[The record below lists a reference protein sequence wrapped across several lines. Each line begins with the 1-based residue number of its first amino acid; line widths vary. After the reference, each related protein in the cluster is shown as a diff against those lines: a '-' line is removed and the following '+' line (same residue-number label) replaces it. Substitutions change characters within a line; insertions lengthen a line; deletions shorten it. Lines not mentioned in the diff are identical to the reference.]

1 MSEIPEDPFA
11 SSDSTILRPK
21 PGRRA
26 AAQRDPIP
34 AAPASTP
41 APVQWSSL
49 SSASAPLGVSERK
62 PAEIPRDA
70 LVGGSNL
77 LVAAAAP
84 LLMLAGRLRGEIAH
98 SNVEALR
105 LQLDTEIRAFEEHL
119 RQASVAPDD
128 AIAARYILCT
138 VLDEAVL
145 NTPWGAQ
152 SGWAGR
158 SLLVTFH
165 RESSGG
171 EKFFQ
176 ILERVTSEAPR
187 YVGLLELL
195 HACLALGFEGRY
207 RLDER
212 GALRLAEIRQNVY
225 RVIQSVRGSGE
236 ADLSPQWRGVQD
248 RRNPVVRLVPLWVVA
263 SACVALLFG
272 AFVLFSAWLGE
283 RSEGIN
289 VALANVGVEPLYVA
303 APAAQAPKVDF
314 ATLLARQIAAGLVS
328 VQDQGGGRTLITL
341 TVPDLFA
348 SASASVNQRYVGV
361 IADIGAVADQVPGRL
376 LVTGHTDDQPLRS
389 LQYQDNYELS
399 RARAVQVADIIRSKL
414 RDAARVEFTGKGS
427 VEPRYQPESLSANRA
442 RNRRVE
448 IVHRRD
454 G

>member
-11 SSDSTILRPK
+11 SSDSTILRPR

-26 AAQRDPIP
+26 TAQRDAMPG
-34 AAPASTP
+34 APAPTP
-41 APVQWSSL
+41 APAQSSPF
-49 SSASAPLGVSERK
+49 SGPPSAVGIERK
-62 PAEIPRDA
+62 AADIPREA
-70 LVGGSNL
+70 LVGGSNA

-84 LLMLAGRLRGEIAH
+84 LLMLAGRLRSQIAH
-98 SNVEALR
+98 PNVEALR
-105 LQLDTEIRAFEEHL
+105 LQLDTELRAFDERV
-119 RQASVAPDD
+119 RQATVPADD
-128 AIAARYILCT
+128 AIAARYVLCT

-176 ILERVTSEAPR
+176 ILDRVMTEAPR
-187 YVGLLELL
+187 YLGLLELL

-225 RVIQSVRGSGE
+225 RVIQGVRGSGE

-263 SACVALLFG
+263 AACVVLLFG

-283 RSEGIN
+283 RTGGIN

-303 APAAQAPKVDF
+303 APVSQAPQIDF

-328 VQDQGGGRTLITL
+328 VEQQDGGRTLITL

-348 SASASVNQRYVGV
+348 SASAGVNQRYAQV
-361 IADIGAVADQVPGRL
+361 IADIGAAADQVPGRL

-399 RARAVQVADIIRSKL
+399 RARAVRVADIIRSKL
-414 RDAARVEFTGKGS
+414 RDAGRVEFTGKGS
-427 VEPRYQPESLSANRA
+427 VEPRYRPEGLSENRA

>member
-11 SSDSTILRPK
+11 SSDATILRPR
-21 PGRRA
+21 PGRRTTAQRDATPPASAPTPA
-26 AAQRDPIP
+26 AAQWSQPKALQP
-34 AAPASTP
+34 AAAIERNAADISRE
-41 APVQWSSL
+41 APV
-49 SSASAPLGVSERK
+49 
-62 PAEIPRDA
+62 
-70 LVGGSNL
+70 VGANA

-84 LLMLAGRLRGEIAH
+84 LLMLAGRLRTQIAH
-98 SNVEALR
+98 PNVEALR
-105 LQLDTEIRAFEEHL
+105 LQLDTELRTFEERL
-119 RQASVAPDD
+119 RQAAVAADD
-128 AIAARYILCT
+128 AIAARYVLCT

-176 ILERVTSEAPR
+176 ILDRVMSEAPR
-187 YVGLLELL
+187 YLGLLELL

-212 GALRLAEIRQNVY
+212 GSLRLAEIRQNVY
-225 RVIQSVRGSGE
+225 RVIQGIRGSGE

-263 SACVALLFG
+263 AACVALLFG

-283 RSEGIN
+283 RTEGIN
-289 VALANVGVEPLYVA
+289 VALGNVGVEPLYVA
-303 APAAQAPKVDF
+303 APASQAPQIDF

-328 VQDQGGGRTLITL
+328 VEEQEGGRTLITL

-348 SASASVNQRYVGV
+348 SASAGVNQRYAQV
-361 IADIGAVADQVPGRL
+361 IADIGVAADQVPGRL

-389 LQYQDNYELS
+389 LQYQDNYALS
-399 RARAVQVADIIRSKL
+399 RARAVQVADLIRGKL
-414 RDAARVEFTGKGS
+414 RDAGRVEFTGKGS
-427 VEPRYQPESLSANRA
+427 VEPRYRPESLPENRA

>member
-11 SSDSTILRPK
+11 TSDATILRPR
-21 PGRRA
+21 PGRRTT
-26 AAQRDPIP
+26 AQRDATP
-34 AAPASTP
+34 AAAAAPTP
-41 APVQWSSL
+41 AQWSQP
-49 SSASAPLGVSERK
+49 SASQPAAGLERK
-62 PAEIPRDA
+62 AADIPREA
-70 LVGGSNL
+70 LVGGSNA
-77 LVAAAAP
+77 LVAAAAS
-84 LLMLAGRLRGEIAH
+84 LLMLAGRLRSQIAH
-98 SNVEALR
+98 PNVEALR
-105 LQLDTEIRAFEEHL
+105 LQLDTEMRAFEDRL

-128 AIAARYILCT
+128 SIAARYVLCT

-176 ILERVTSEAPR
+176 ILDRVMSEAPR
-187 YVGLLELL
+187 YLGLLELL

-225 RVIQSVRGSGE
+225 RVIQGVRGSGE

-263 SACVALLFG
+263 TACVALLFG

-283 RSEGIN
+283 RTEGIN

-303 APAAQAPKVDF
+303 APAAQAPQIDF
-314 ATLLARQIAAGLVS
+314 TTLLARQIAAGLVS
-328 VQDQGGGRTLITL
+328 VEEQGGGRTLITL

-348 SASASVNQRYVGV
+348 SASAGVNQRYAQV
-361 IADIGAVADQVPGRL
+361 ITDIGAAADQVPGRL

-399 RARAVQVADIIRSKL
+399 RARAVQVADLIRSKL
-414 RDAARVEFTGKGS
+414 RDANRVEFTGKGS
-427 VEPRYQPESLSANRA
+427 VEPRYRPENTPENRA

>member
-11 SSDSTILRPK
+11 ASDATMLRPRPR

-26 AAQRDPIP
+26 AAQRDAIP
-34 AAPASTP
+34 AAPASRPTP
-41 APVQWSSL
+41 TQLPPAAGL
-49 SSASAPLGVSERK
+49 DRKSAD
-62 PAEIPRDA
+62 IPREA
-70 LVGGSNL
+70 LVGGSNA

-84 LLMLAGRLRGEIAH
+84 LLMLAGWLRSQIAH
-98 SNVEALR
+98 PNVEALR
-105 LQLDTEIRAFEEHL
+105 LQLDAEVRAFDERV
-119 RQASVAPDD
+119 RQAAVPADD
-128 AIAARYILCT
+128 AIAARYVLCT

-165 RESSGG
+165 RESFGG
-171 EKFFQ
+171 EKAFQ
-176 ILERVTSEAPR
+176 ILDRVMSEAPR
-187 YVGLLELL
+187 YLGLLELL

-212 GALRLAEIRQNVY
+212 GALRLADIRQNVY
-225 RVIQSVRGSGE
+225 RVIQGIRGSGE

-248 RRNPVVRLVPLWVVA
+248 RRNPVMRLVPLWVVA
-263 SACVALLFG
+263 AACVTLLFG

-283 RSEGIN
+283 RTEGIN

-303 APAAQAPKVDF
+303 APSQAPEIGF

-328 VQDQGGGRTLITL
+328 VEEQGGGRTLITL
-341 TVPDLFA
+341 TVPELFA
-348 SASASVNQRYVGV
+348 SASAGVNQRYAQL
-361 IADIGAVADQVPGRL
+361 IADIGAAANQVPGRI

-399 RARAVQVADIIRSKL
+399 RARAVQVASIIRSQL
-414 RDAARVEFTGKGS
+414 RDPGRVEFTGKAS
-427 VEPRYQPESLSANRA
+427 VEPRYRPENLPENRA

-448 IVHRRD
+448 IIHRRN

>member
-11 SSDSTILRPK
+11 TSDATILRPR
-21 PGRRA
+21 PGRRTT
-26 AAQRDPIP
+26 AQRDAMP
-34 AAPASTP
+34 AAPAPTP
-41 APVQWSSL
+41 AQWSL
-49 SSASAPLGVSERK
+49 PNAPPSAAGLDRK
-62 PAEIPRDA
+62 VADIPREA
-70 LVGGSNL
+70 LVGGSNA

-84 LLMLAGRLRGEIAH
+84 LLMLAGRLRSQIMH
-98 SNVEALR
+98 PNVEALR
-105 LQLDTEIRAFEEHL
+105 LQLDTEMRAFEDRL
-119 RQASVAPDD
+119 RQASVPPDD
-128 AIAARYILCT
+128 SIAARYVLCT

-176 ILERVTSEAPR
+176 ILDRVMSEAPR
-187 YVGLLELL
+187 YLGLLKLL

-225 RVIQSVRGSGE
+225 RVIQGVRGSGE

-248 RRNPVVRLVPLWVVA
+248 RRNPVVRLVPLWVVTT
-263 SACVALLFG
+263 ACVVLLFG

-283 RSEGIN
+283 RTEDIN

-303 APAAQAPKVDF
+303 AQAPQAPQIDF

-328 VQDQGGGRTLITL
+328 VEEQGSGRTLITL

-348 SASASVNQRYVGV
+348 SASAGVNQRYAQV
-361 IADIGAVADQVPGRL
+361 IADIGAAAEQVPGRL

-399 RARAVQVADIIRSKL
+399 RARAVQVADLVRSKL
-414 RDAARVEFTGKGS
+414 RDAGRVEFTGKGS
-427 VEPRYQPESLSANRA
+427 VEPRYRPESLPENRA